1 MPSTT
6 GAKSLPCGSREGSKA
21 PSVVVTLSTVI
32 GRLPSVSVLV
42 SVLSNELSKSVT
54 ELVGLR
60 FGVKQGAIDVLD
72 DINQT
77 RVAAETQRVEQVL
90 DIRGPSGFTQRID

>member
-1 MPSTT
+1 VPSTT

-60 FGVKQGAIDVLD
+60 FGSSRVPWTFLMTS
-72 DINQT
+72 T
-77 RVAAETQRVEQVL
+77 RPA
-90 DIRGPSGFTQRID
+90 